1 MNELRYNQGQQIRK
15 GEEMAEGKTVY
26 SVLAQIQ
33 AEISV
38 PKSRFNKFGGYSYR
52 SLEDINAVLKPLCAA
67 HGAGYAFSDTI
78 VPMLVGEKVR
88 WYLKSTL
95 TFWTNTGETLEV
107 EGWAREPDDKKG
119 MDPAQ
124 VTGLASSYARK
135 YAACAMFAIDSG
147 EEVDAL
153 DNSSAN
159 KAVQGKHGTKT
170 PSKPETPRRKALSNA
185 DADQLNELTSLV
197 DVFAGMTGKSRTEV
211 VDALG
216 KSKTMEGADLA
227 SLTSE
232 EADRAIALMKQW
244 IEKKGGENA

>member
-1 MNELRYNQGQQIRK
+1 
-15 GEEMAEGKTVY
+15 MAEGKTVY
-26 SVLAQIQ
+26 SVLAAIQ
-33 AEISV
+33 SEISV

-52 SLEDINAVLKPLCAA
+52 SLEDINSVLKPLCAA

-78 VPMLVGEKVR
+78 VPMLVADKVR

-95 TFWTNTGETLEV
+95 TFWTDTGETLEV
-107 EGWAREPDDKKG
+107 EGWAREPDEKKG

-153 DNSSAN
+153 DNSAAN
-159 KAVQGKHGTKT
+159 KAVQSKTGTKT
-170 PSKPETPRRKALSNA
+170 PSNSEKQRKKALSNA
-185 DADQLNELTSLV
+185 NADQLNELTSLV
-197 DVFAGMTGKSRTEV
+197 DVFAGMAGKSRTEV

-216 KSKTMEGADLA
+216 KSKTMEGADLT

>member
-1 MNELRYNQGQQIRK
+1 
-15 GEEMAEGKTVY
+15 MAEGKTVY
-26 SVLAQIQ
+26 SVLAAIQ
-33 AEISV
+33 SEISV

-78 VPMLVGEKVR
+78 VPMLVADKVR

-95 TFWTNTGETLEV
+95 TFWTDTGETLEV
-107 EGWAREPDDKKG
+107 EGWAREPDEKKG

-159 KAVQGKHGTKT
+159 KAVQSKPGTKT
-170 PSKPETPRRKALSNA
+170 PSNSEKTRKKALSNA
-185 DADQLNELTSLV
+185 NADQLNELTSLV
-197 DVFAGMTGKSRTEV
+197 DVFAGMAGKSRTEV

-216 KSKTMEGADLA
+216 KSKTMEGADLT
-227 SLTSE
+227 SLTSD